1 VEAFQ
6 IQRRGSCSIDGRP
19 GTGFVQDWGRLVSSR
34 HYERFMGERSRL
46 SGPANLG
53 WIEQQELAA
62 QGASA
67 AYLLHEADLTPLR
80 SRLRCL
86 LAAGS
91 EPHSLLRESEGCL
104 DV

>member
-1 VEAFQ
+1 
-6 IQRRGSCSIDGRP
+6 
-19 GTGFVQDWGRLVSSR
+19 
-34 HYERFMGERSRL
+34 MGERSRL

-91 EPHSLLRESEGCL
+91 ERHSLPRESGGRLGVQETL
-104 DV
+104 